1 MKISRITPKIFVRA
15 RDSLSFRFNKIDKML
30 GFSLLQLQTQ
40 SENNYKFLWD
50 ASFSVYSQNGEDGI
64 LSYLVRKLEILR
76 PSIIEFG
83 AGDFSECN
91 SRFLVEFFNASSFLV
106 DGNSSLVSN
115 VQKSRLM
122 GKATLA
128 AKQEWITRE
137 NAKQIFHEGAE
148 MLGGIDIVSLDL
160 DGMDYWVLSTL
171 PLENV
176 SILVIEFNAVLS
188 TRLAVTVPYDSNF
201 NRSRG
206 HFSNLYYG
214 ASLKAF
220 CDFLR
225 PKNFHLVGTTLQG
238 SNAFFVR
245 SEKLHIFKE
254 LQIDLLVF
262 QDSRSRESRDLS
274 GNLTYLTGEAR
285 ADVIRN
291 CELINLETGGTLPV
305 SEAQ

>member
-1 MKISRITPKIFVRA
+1 MKISRLIPKVFLRA
-15 RDSLSFRFNKIDKML
+15 RDSLSFRFNKLDKML

-40 SENNYKFLWD
+40 SENNFKFLWD

-91 SRFLVEFFNASSFLV
+91 SRFLVEFYNASSFLV
-106 DGNSSLVSN
+106 DGNSALVSN
-115 VQKSRLM
+115 VQNSRLM

-137 NAKQIFHEGAE
+137 NAKQIFYEGAE
-148 MLGGIDIVSLDL
+148 LLGGVDIVSLYL
-160 DGMDYWVLSTL
+160 DGIDYWVLSTL
-171 PLENV
+171 HLENV

-201 NRSRG
+201 NRSRQ

-220 CDFLR
+220 CDLLR
-225 PKNFHLVGTTLQG
+225 PKDFTLVGTTLQG

-245 SEKLHIFKE
+245 GEKLPIFKD
-254 LQIDLLVF
+254 LQIDLSVF

-274 GNLTYLTGEAR
+274 GNLTYLTGKAR

-291 CELINLETGGTLPV
+291 CELINLETGGILPV